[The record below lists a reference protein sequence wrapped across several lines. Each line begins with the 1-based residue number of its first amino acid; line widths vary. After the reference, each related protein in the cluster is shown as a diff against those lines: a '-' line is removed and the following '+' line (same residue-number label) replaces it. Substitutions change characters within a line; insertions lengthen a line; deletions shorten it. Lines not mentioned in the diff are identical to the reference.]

1 MLQRRNQ
8 VLLSF
13 LKIRAVVNGKD
24 IYPLPDTKPVV
35 IAVQDNNPR
44 IVITDGFHI
53 TRPLKLV
60 YKDMPVTCF
69 KVSCSV
75 NDLQLGIGF
84 GLLVASYLGAILT
97 GLFVLKLL
105 SFLPLVYLLIFY
117 YLNREDFLKLVP
129 VAG

>member
-1 MLQRRNQ
+1 M
-8 VLLSF
+8 
-13 LKIRAVVNGKD
+13 VNGKD